1 MESVTHRN
9 KVEALKHLALPLV
22 FQESLLPRSQG
33 ETILRRQ
40 YGTVDI
46 TLSGG
51 VRKGQRLL
59 LPSGLIARRLLYW
72 AITTARYNGSPEI
85 SIAGSKEFLNQL
97 NLGVSARRKQDL
109 KRQLIRLIG
118 TTITIERFNA
128 PDHEITIP
136 NLRMFESFDLLNFE
150 GEQLQLFESKVVFAP
165 EFWKAINSLQHQ
177 PINKDA
183 FFALS
188 SPMAMDLYLWAQ
200 RRAFTVK
207 DSKMFRWSVLYKQFA
222 MPRETKSNFRK
233 TMLNAVEQVNPVL
246 HSWGQNPISP
256 SSDGLIIRN
265 APEQFVKE
273 EGYAG
278 QA

>member
-1 MESVTHRN
+1 MESVTHKN

-40 YGTVDI
+40 YGEVDI

-85 SIAGSKEFLNQL
+85 IISGSKEFLNQL

-109 KRQLIRLIG
+109 KKQLIRLIG
-118 TTITIERFNA
+118 TTITIEKFNA
-128 PDHEITIP
+128 PGHELTIP
-136 NLRMFESFDLLNFE
+136 NLRMFDSFDLMNFN
-150 GEQLQLFESKVVFAP
+150 GDQLQLFESKVVFTP
-165 EFWKAINSLQHQ
+165 EFWQAINSLPHQ
-177 PINKDA
+177 PINKDVL
-183 FFALS
+183 FALS
-188 SPMAMDLYLWAQ
+188 SPMAMDLYLWIQ

-207 DSKMFRWSVLYKQFA
+207 GSKMLKWSVLYKQFA

-233 TMLNAVEQVNPVL
+233 TMLNAVEAVNPVL
-246 HSWGQNPISP
+246 HSWGENPIVYG
-256 SSDGLIIRN
+256 DEGLIIRN
-265 APEQFVKE
+265 APEQFVIDTNHV
-273 EGYAG
+273 GWS
-278 QA
+278 